1 MRISDWSSD
10 VCSSDLAD
18 AGVPQLRKMPRD
30 QAADDRP
37 AEQLF
42 GARNRQALRQ
52 QLGAGRLPP
61 LADLV
66 PVLHCLSPIVFS
78 RARAAW
84 APSTMSATRLAAG
97 GMSSIRPATWPA

>member
-1 MRISDWSSD
+1 MSDEIAD
-10 VCSSDLAD
+10 EVGQIDRALERPVEAD

-37 AEQLF
+37 AEQLL

-84 APSTMSATRLAAG
+84 APSRRSWP
-97 GMSSIRPATWPA
+97 RP